1 MCVQH
6 GSTPLNLV
14 TLYTATK
21 AERLTQAGTQGQP
34 KVNKL
39 ISPYSDESGP
49 ELTQAVHSL
58 CQQADAFILIIDTGN
73 LDSGN
78 RDVDISLLNAM
89 LHSSPVPH
97 TPLLVLATSLSS
109 ANDGDDGTPPPPVQ
123 VAEWLSLIHI
133 QHPWQ
138 VRN

>member
-6 GSTPLNLV
+6 GSMPLNLV

-21 AERLTQAGTQGQP
+21 AERLAQAATQGQP

-58 CQQADAFILIIDTGN
+58 CQQADAFLLVIDTAN
-73 LDSGN
+73 LDSGK
-78 RDVDISLLNAM
+78 
-89 LHSSPVPH
+89 
-97 TPLLVLATSLSS
+97 
-109 ANDGDDGTPPPPVQ
+109 
-123 VAEWLSLIHI
+123 
-133 QHPWQ
+133 
-138 VRN
+138 